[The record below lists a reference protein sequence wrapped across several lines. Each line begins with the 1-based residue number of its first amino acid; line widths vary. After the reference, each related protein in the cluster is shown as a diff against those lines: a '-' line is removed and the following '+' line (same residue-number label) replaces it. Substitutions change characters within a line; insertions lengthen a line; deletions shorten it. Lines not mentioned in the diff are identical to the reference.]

1 MSAVTAR
8 MRLIQTYQSHLSLY
22 QLRIPPKMSVDKA
35 FREMIRNEI
44 EVQLKPLRA
53 VISRLEAG
61 TTDLDALRDVAE
73 RLAPVA
79 AAMAP
84 LFGAQV
90 AKAPKRGP
98 GRPAKVAQPVSGG
111 KRRGRKPASDGSR
124 ECAII
129 DCGSPSRTKG
139 YCAAHYQ
146 KLRMLTKTNR
156 RPSAWVDYAPP
167 NSVAD
172 IKLPRGRAAA
182 KALAAAAQGGSST

>member
-1 MSAVTAR
+1 
-8 MRLIQTYQSHLSLY
+8 
-22 QLRIPPKMSVDKA
+22 MSVDKA

-53 VISRLEAG
+53 VVSRLEAG
-61 TTDLDALRDVAE
+61 TADLDALRSVAE

-90 AKAPKRGP
+90 PKPGKRGP
-98 GRPAKVAQPVSGG
+98 GRPAKVAQVSGG
-111 KRRGRKPASDGSR
+111 KRRGRKPAAGGAR

-129 DCGSPSRTKG
+129 GCGSPSRTKG

-156 RPSAWVDYAPP
+156 RPSSWVDYAPP
-167 NSVAD
+167 NSVED
-172 IKLPRGRAAA
+172 VKLPRGRAAA
-182 KALAAAAQGGSST
+182 KALAEAAQGGSST

>member
-1 MSAVTAR
+1 
-8 MRLIQTYQSHLSLY
+8 
-22 QLRIPPKMSVDKA
+22 MSVDKA

-44 EVQLKPLRA
+44 EVQLKPLRQ

-61 TTDLDALRDVAE
+61 TSDLDALRDVAE

-90 AKAPKRGP
+90 AKTGKRGP
-98 GRPAKVAQPVSGG
+98 GRPAKSAGPVPAAGG
-111 KRRGRKPASDGSR
+111 KRRGRKPSTDGAR

-129 DCGSPSRTKG
+129 GCGSPSRTKG

-156 RPSAWVDYAPP
+156 RPSSWVDYAPP
-167 NSVAD
+167 NSVED
-172 IKLPRGRAAA
+172 VKLPRGRAAA
-182 KALAAAAQGGSST
+182 KALAAAAQGSST

>member
-1 MSAVTAR
+1 
-8 MRLIQTYQSHLSLY
+8 
-22 QLRIPPKMSVDKA
+22 MSVDKA

-90 AKAPKRGP
+90 AKGAKRGP
-98 GRPAKVAQPVSGG
+98 GRPAKTAQPISTAGG
-111 KRRGRKPASDGSR
+111 KRRGRKPANDGSR

-156 RPSAWVDYAPP
+156 RPSAWVDYAPS
-167 NSVAD
+167 NSVED
-172 IKLPRGRAAA
+172 IRLPRGRAAA

>member
-1 MSAVTAR
+1 
-8 MRLIQTYQSHLSLY
+8 
-22 QLRIPPKMSVDKA
+22 MSVDKA

-61 TTDLDALRDVAE
+61 TSDLDALRDVAE

-79 AAMAP
+79 QAMAP
-84 LFGAQV
+84 LFGAPA
-90 AKAPKRGP
+90 AKPIKRGP
-98 GRPAKVAQPVSGG
+98 GRPAKAAAQPVSTGG

-129 DCGSPSRTKG
+129 GCGSPSRTKG

-167 NSVAD
+167 NSVED
-172 IKLPRGRAAA
+172 IRLPRGRAAA
-182 KALAAAAQGGSST
+182 KALAQAAQGGSST

>member
-1 MSAVTAR
+1 
-8 MRLIQTYQSHLSLY
+8 
-22 QLRIPPKMSVDKA
+22 MSVDKA

-61 TTDLDALRDVAE
+61 TSDLDALRDVAE

-79 AAMAP
+79 QAMAP

-90 AKAPKRGP
+90 AKPAKRGP
-98 GRPAKVAQPVSGG
+98 GRPAKVAAPVSSGGG
-111 KRRGRKPASDGSR
+111 KRRGRKPSGDAGRD
-124 ECAII
+124 CAII
-129 DCGSPSRTKG
+129 GCGSPSRTKG

-156 RPSAWVDYAPP
+156 RPSAWVDYAEP
-167 NSVAD
+167 NSVED
-172 IKLPRGRAAA
+172 IKLPRGRAAS
-182 KALAAAAQGGSST
+182 KALAEAASGGSST